1 MSLDCLPSDKTGGTS
16 GKPAVNHFPSC
27 SRILASRR
35 LERGFTLIEIMIV
48 VVIIGV
54 LSAIALPLYGDY
66 VLRGRIPDATS
77 NLSALAVKMEQGF
90 QDNRTYNLSGSTT
103 KCLIDGTNGDIAKL
117 NSTNK
122 SFEFKCEA
130 ATASATG
137 PDTFKITATGRGNT
151 MPGFEYTLDQAGV
164 KKTTKAKTGWTA
176 GTNCWTTNK
185 GGC

>member
-1 MSLDCLPSDKTGGTS
+1 
-16 GKPAVNHFPSC
+16 VNHSPSC
-27 SRILASRR
+27 SPSLPSRHR
-35 LERGFTLIEIMIV
+35 VRGFTLIEIMIV

-66 VLRGRIPDATS
+66 VLRGRIPDGTS

-90 QDNRTYNLSGSTT
+90 QDGRTYNLSGSTT
-103 KCLIDGTNGDIAKL
+103 KCLIDDPTTGDIVRL
-117 NSTNK
+117 NNTNK

-137 PDTFKITATGRGNT
+137 PDTFKITAKGRDNT
-151 MPGFEYTLDQAGV
+151 MPGFEFTLDQASG
-164 KKTTKAKTGWTA
+164 KTSKGKTGWTA
-176 GTNCWTTNK
+176 GTNCWITNK